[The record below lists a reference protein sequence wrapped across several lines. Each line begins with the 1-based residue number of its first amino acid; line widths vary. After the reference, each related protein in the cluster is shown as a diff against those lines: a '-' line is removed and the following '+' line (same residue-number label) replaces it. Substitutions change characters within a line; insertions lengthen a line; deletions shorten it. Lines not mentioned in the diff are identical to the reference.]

1 MKKLVLLFSLTLLV
15 ACKTSKVV
23 TKEIPIEQT
32 TTETTEEV
40 TNESSSEDLTAA
52 DKVAIIKV
60 KPTTVNATQKRKAY
74 DLGKRILMT
83 CNTSKF
89 KPFTTDEAT
98 TSVINNITIDKLS
111 TICNRYRTYY
121 GTFNDIELVEVLKN
135 QKNNSTIY
143 RYKALYSKKVANKE
157 LRVTMNAASKVS
169 SIQTM
174 DWNNNF

>member
-23 TKEIPIEQT
+23 TKEIPLDQT
-32 TTETTEEV
+32 TTPTEEV
-40 TNESSSEDLTAA
+40 IEDSKSEELTEIE
-52 DKVAIIKV
+52 KVEFIKLR
-60 KPTTVNATQKRKAY
+60 PATVNAAQKQKAY
-74 DLGKRILMT
+74 ELGKRILMT

-89 KPFTTDEAT
+89 KPFTTAEAT
-98 TSVINNITIDKLS
+98 HSVINNITIDKLS

-121 GTFNDIELVEVLKN
+121 GTFNDIELVEVLKST
-135 QKNNSTIY
+135 KNSSTIY

-169 SIQTM
+169 AIQTM
-174 DWNNNF
+174 DWNNSL